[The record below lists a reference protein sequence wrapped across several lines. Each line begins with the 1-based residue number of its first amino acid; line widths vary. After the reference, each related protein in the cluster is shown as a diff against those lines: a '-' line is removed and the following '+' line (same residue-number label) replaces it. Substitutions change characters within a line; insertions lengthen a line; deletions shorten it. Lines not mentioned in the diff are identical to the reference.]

1 VFFISIYV
9 RGSNGLLFTLGTGE
23 ACTAAFPRATELRR
37 LHKYNPIPKTESSA
51 RTAAATAMPVFHLS
65 PLLCAVALLTD
76 LASASAVTRG
86 GGGAV
91 EGFGIDADVG
101 EGGGDV
107 VASIVLE
114 VCDELVGVG
123 VGVVEVAL
131 DDAIFAAL
139 GVMLKYWLS
148 NKSTV
153 PVWTMPKKKSEPLL
167 RSNFGFPPTPL
178 MSTGQMNDVV
188 LASASEH

>member
-1 VFFISIYV
+1 M
-9 RGSNGLLFTLGTGE
+9 GSNGLLFTLGTGE

-51 RTAAATAMPVFHLS
+51 RTATATAMPVFHLS
-65 PLLCAVALLTD
+65 PLLCAVALLTE

-86 GGGAV
+86 GGGV
-91 EGFGIDADVG
+91 EGFVIDADADADVG

-107 VASIVLE
+107 VARIMLE
-114 VCDELVGVG
+114 VCDELVG

-131 DDAIFAAL
+131 DDANFAAL

-153 PVWTMPKKKSEPLL
+153 PV
-167 RSNFGFPPTPL
+167 
-178 MSTGQMNDVV
+178 
-188 LASASEH
+188 